1 MAMVINTN
9 VSSLNAQRNLTK
21 TQSALQQSLQR
32 LSSGLRINSA
42 KDDAAGIAI
51 ASRMTAQIRG
61 IGQAVRNANNAI
73 SLVQTME
80 GGLDEIH
87 NMLQR
92 MRELAVQAADDSNTS
107 TDRTSLNAEFSA
119 LKTEIDRIADST
131 KFNSQNV
138 LNGGFGSTISNVG
151 TNLSAA
157 NGIVNIESTGAA
169 VANGYTL
176 TVSAG
181 TNSGKKFTL
190 TQGANSQVIDDVA
203 VPTGFNTTQLNFS
216 SLGIKITFNSNIQD
230 INLNNTFDVAA
241 ASGTFQIGD
250 ENGATNR
257 ITITS
262 VDARVSN
269 LSATLVTADLTT
281 LTNAQSAIDSV
292 QTALNKVLSYKG
304 DLGAVNN
311 RLEYTVANLQNIS
324 ENVSAARSRIM
335 DADFAAETA
344 AMTRATILQQA
355 GISVLAQANSAPQS
369 VLALLQR

>member
-9 VSSLNAQRNLTK
+9 VASLNAQRNLTK
-21 TQSALQQSLQR
+21 TQSTLQQSLQR

-119 LKTEIDRIADST
+119 LKTEIDRIANST

-169 VANGYTL
+169 VGTNYTL
-176 TVSAG
+176 TVAAG

-190 TQGANSQVIDDVA
+190 TFGTASQVIDDVA
-203 VPTGFNTTQLNFS
+203 IPSGFNTTELNFS
-216 SLGIKITFNSNIQD
+216 SLGIKITFNSHIQD
-230 INLNNTFDVAA
+230 ISANNTFDVTAT
-241 ASGTFQIGD
+241 SGTFQIGD
-250 ENGATNR
+250 ENGGVNR
-257 ITITS
+257 ITIGS
-262 VDARVSN
+262 VDARVNS
-269 LSATLVTADLTT
+269 LSAALVTADLTS
-281 LTNAQSAIDSV
+281 LSNAQSAIDAV
-292 QTALNKVLSYKG
+292 QTALNAVLSNKG
-304 DLGAVNN
+304 DLGAINN

-344 AMTRATILQQA
+344 SMTRATILQQA